1 MSDKRR
7 FTRLNS
13 NLIVRIRGRR
23 PTSTETQALE
33 SRIINISK
41 GGVFIETP
49 TPFEQGSLVELDFN
63 IPRCAENVRT
73 RGVVRWSGRA
83 AGGAIGMGIE
93 FLEVTIPSRDA
104 LRGYICDRM
113 RAETL
118 TELTAPALRAQ
129 FLRFH
134 AGRVGKKLS
143 LEILGRLL
151 SAPLEEIIEAVGVF
165 EDAGLVRT
173 AQDEVHF
180 LSGEDED
187 LRSAILEWI
196 AANPGPEGE

>member
-23 PTSTETQALE
+23 PTSTETLALD
-33 SRIINISK
+33 SRITNISK

-49 TPFEQGSLVELDFN
+49 TPFEQGSLVEIDFT
-63 IPRCAENVRT
+63 IPHCADSVHA
-73 RGVVRWSGRA
+73 RGVVRWAGRA
-83 AGGAIGMGIE
+83 AGGAMGMGIE
-93 FLEVTIPSRDA
+93 FVEVTISSREA
-104 LRGYICDRM
+104 LRGYIRDRV
-113 RAETL
+113 RTETL
-118 TELTAPALRAQ
+118 ADLSQPALRAQ

-134 AGRVGKKLS
+134 ASRIGKKLS
-143 LEILGRLL
+143 LEVLGRLL
-151 SAPLEEIIEAVGVF
+151 AAPLEEIIEVVGVF
-165 EDAGLVRT
+165 ENAGLVRT

-180 LSGEDED
+180 LAGGDED
-187 LRSAILEWI
+187 LSSAIREWL